1 MTGTMLPLTEI
12 EDKVFS
18 SGAMGQGFAI
28 DPANGLVLAPC
39 NAEVMMVFPTKH
51 AIGLKTQRG
60 EEVLVHLGMDTVEL
74 NGEAFTML
82 VKQGDLV
89 TAGDPM
95 VRMDLDAIRKAGKST
110 VSPVVVTS
118 GQNVK
123 LLASGNVEATTP
135 AAVILSSTNI

>member
-28 DPANGLVLAPC
+28 DPADGLVLAPC

-60 EEVLVHLGMDTVEL
+60 EEVLIHLGMDTVEL
-74 NGEAFTML
+74 NGEGFTML

>member
-1 MTGTMLPLTEI
+1 MLPLTEI